1 MCDRTEG
8 SGGLRAEEVGTSSQ
22 PWGWVG
28 RIREVCGL
36 MKELE
41 GRPDRGWELGRRG
54 SLGQWG
60 GDAVGGG
67 MLGGG
72 IIKYGRDG
80 VEELGGR
87 LSSDQRSLRGGT
99 GNPKVIQGGNIREG

>member
-1 MCDRTEG
+1 
-8 SGGLRAEEVGTSSQ
+8 
-22 PWGWVG
+22 
-28 RIREVCGL
+28 
-36 MKELE
+36 
-41 GRPDRGWELGRRG
+41 
-54 SLGQWG
+54 
-60 GDAVGGG
+60 

-99 GNPKVIQGGNIREG
+99 GNPKVIQEGNIREG